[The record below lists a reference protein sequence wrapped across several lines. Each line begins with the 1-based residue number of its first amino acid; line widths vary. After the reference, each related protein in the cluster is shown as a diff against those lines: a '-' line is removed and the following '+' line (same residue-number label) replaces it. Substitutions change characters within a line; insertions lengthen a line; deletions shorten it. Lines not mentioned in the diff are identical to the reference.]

1 MKSLVVDELRNF
13 FRPELLNRLDDIIV
27 FRKLQTAD
35 VNQIAERMLKE
46 TADRMAEKGIFK
58 LTVNNNVTTT
68 RWGFKHPFPL
78 YVIKQE
84 LG

>member
-46 TADRMAEKGIFK
+46 TADRMAEKGI
-58 LTVNNNVTTT
+58 VNLAVSDNMTTT
-68 RWGFKHPFPL
+68 H
-78 YVIKQE
+78 
-84 LG
+84 